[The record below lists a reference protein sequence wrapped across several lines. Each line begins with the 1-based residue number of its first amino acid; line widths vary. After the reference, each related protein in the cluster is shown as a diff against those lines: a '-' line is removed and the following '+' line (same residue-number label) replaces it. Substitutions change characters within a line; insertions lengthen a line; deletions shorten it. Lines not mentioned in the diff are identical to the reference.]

1 MIKRDKMATGS
12 MIDDS
17 DINLLA
23 IETSCD
29 ETSAAVVVNGR
40 RCVSNIISSQ
50 VDIHRSYGGVV
61 PEIASRKHI
70 ESISFVVDQAL
81 ETANIHPSQLNAVS
95 VTNGPGLI
103 GALVVGLSYAKALAY
118 GLGLPLI
125 AVNHLH
131 SHICANYLD
140 DADFAPP
147 FMCLVVSGGHTSLV
161 LVKDYLEYE
170 FIGQTRDDAAGEA
183 FDKVARTL
191 GLPYPGGP
199 EIEKLAA
206 LGDPCSISFPRAYTG
221 QDFDFSFSG
230 LKSAVLNYL
239 NKSKMQGVDV
249 RREDVAASFQAAVI
263 DTLTDKTIAAAVSHD
278 CDKVALAG
286 GVAASSALRQSLA
299 ARCAKQGL
307 RLNLPPKL
315 FCTDN
320 AAMVASAAYYK
331 YLAGDFAS
339 LEINAFSRV

>member
-1 MIKRDKMATGS
+1 MTANP
-12 MIDDS
+12 
-17 DINLLA
+17 DISILA

-40 RCVSNIISSQ
+40 RCVSNVISSQ

-70 ESISFVVDQAL
+70 EAISFVVDQSL
-81 ETANIHPSQLNAVS
+81 EAAKIHPSQLNAVS

-103 GALVVGLSYAKALAY
+103 GALVVGLSYAKSLAY
-118 GLGLPLI
+118 GLRLPLI

-140 DADFAPP
+140 DANFAPP

-161 LVKDYLEYE
+161 LVKNYLEYE

-183 FDKVARTL
+183 FDKVARSL

-206 LGDPCSISFPRAYTG
+206 LGDPCAIPFPRAYTG

-239 NKSKMQGVDV
+239 NKSKMQGTGIK
-249 RREDVAASFQAAVI
+249 REDVAASFQAAAI
-263 DTLTDKTIAAAVSHD
+263 DMLTDKTISAAVSYGS
-278 CDKVALAG
+278 DKIALAG

-299 ARCAKQGL
+299 ARCEKQGL
-307 RLNLPPKL
+307 KLNLPPKP

-331 YLAGDFAS
+331 YLAGDFAP
-339 LEINAFSRV
+339 LETNAYSKS